1 MPSYHKSSHNIDM
14 PAAVSPHHKQ
24 EKVMTTRSDHSE
36 IPESLSNPQWT
47 VKPER
52 GSMFMLKLMTWIS
65 LRLGR
70 PVARLVL
77 HLITI
82 YFCLFP
88 GTARIASRDYLQ
100 RALNR
105 RPTWLDLYK
114 HIFSFASTIHD
125 RVYLINDR
133 DSLFDITV
141 HNEGLMQNVLAE
153 GHGAFLIGAHLGS
166 FEVIRVMG
174 HQQRGLRTAMVM
186 FEENA
191 RKLNTMLNAIN
202 PSLQQDI
209 IPLGN
214 VDTML
219 KVRDRLDE
227 GTVLSM
233 LADRSLGNDET
244 LAIPFLG
251 QPANFPTGPFRMAAL
266 LRRPVIFMTGLYL
279 GKNRYD
285 IYFEQLADFSQTP
298 REERDL
304 AIQMAIQRYATLL
317 EHYCR
322 IAPYN
327 WFNFFDFWQAAST
340 HNTKT
345 SKP

>member
-1 MPSYHKSSHNIDM
+1 
-14 PAAVSPHHKQ
+14 
-24 EKVMTTRSDHSE
+24 MTIQSNRPETEES
-36 IPESLSNPQWT
+36 IPDPQWSAR
-47 VKPER
+47 PER

-70 PVARLVL
+70 PIGRLVL
-77 HLITI
+77 HLITT

-88 GTARIASRDYLQ
+88 GAARSASRDYLH
-100 RALNR
+100 RVLGR

-114 HIFSFASTIHD
+114 HVFTFASTIHD

-133 DSLFDITV
+133 DDLFEINV
-141 HNEGLMQNVLAE
+141 HNEDLIQNVLAK
-153 GHGAFLIGAHLGS
+153 GNGAFLIGAHLGS
-166 FEVIRVMG
+166 FEVIRIMG
-174 HQQRGLRTAMVM
+174 NQQRGLRTAMIM

-191 RKLNTMLNAIN
+191 RKLNTMLAAIN
-202 PSLQQDI
+202 PLMQQDI

-233 LADRSLGNDET
+233 LADRSLGDDT
-244 LAIPFLG
+244 TMTVPFFG

-279 GKNRYD
+279 GNNRYD
-285 IYFEQLADFSQTP
+285 IYFEELADFSNTL
-298 REERDL
+298 RDERDQ
-304 AIQMAIQRYATLL
+304 AIQTAIQRYVTLL

-322 IAPYN
+322 VAPYN
-327 WFNFFDFWQAAST
+327 WFNFFDFWQDTTPT
-340 HNTKT
+340 HDTVANE
-345 SKP
+345 S